1 MLIFLTKFNKFKLK
15 TLSRAKLSVI
25 RIITILGYKQTF
37 NTFVHV
43 FLKKVTHHKDLQ
55 KLTAAGV
62 LISLGIIY
70 GDIGTSPLYVFKAI
84 VGGATSPKEPISEL
98 LILGGVSLIFWTLTL
113 QTTLKYVVITLRADN
128 KGEGGIF
135 SLFSL
140 VRRRAKWLIIPA
152 VIGGCALLA
161 DGIITPPITISSA
174 IEGLRAYYPNLPT
187 VDIVI
192 AIIAALFFIQQFG
205 TSLVGKAF
213 GPLMFIWFSMMGVLG
228 IMFVAHDPSIIRA
241 LSPHYAIELLISSKS
256 NAAFNIIG
264 AVFLCTTGA
273 EALYSDLGH
282 CGRDNIRVSW
292 VYVKATL
299 VLNYLGQ
306 AVWLLE
312 HKGQYLDLNVTNP
325 FYAIMPQGFLIYG
338 ISIATIAAVIASQ
351 ALISGS
357 FTLIAEAVRLNLW
370 PKVKINYPS
379 EQKGQLYVPSINWLL
394 GAGCIGVVLLFQES
408 AKMEAAYGLSI
419 TVAMLMTTILV
430 SKFLKRRKY
439 PQYIITIF
447 LVVYILIEGT
457 FLFGNL
463 VKFVHGGW
471 FTLSV
476 GLVLFIVMWTWH
488 TARKIRN
495 RYVKFVEIE
504 DYYQIIK
511 ELSEDTTVPKY
522 ASQLVYMTSAN
533 FNSELESKVVYSIL
547 QKQPKRAD
555 VYWLV
560 HVDVMDE
567 PYTREYEVDFLVPN
581 KLIRIDFKLGFRVE
595 QQINLLFRK
604 VVEDLVKKGEVDITS
619 RYDSLRK
626 HKIVGDFRFVV
637 IEKVFSRSSYLSF
650 YERMVMEFYKQLKK
664 VSLSEERNFG
674 LDLSF
679 VTVEKVP
686 LMLTD
691 PESVQIHRI
700 K

>member
-1 MLIFLTKFNKFKLK
+1 VSN
-15 TLSRAKLSVI
+15 
-25 RIITILGYKQTF
+25 
-37 NTFVHV
+37 
-43 FLKKVTHHKDLQ
+43 HKDLQ
-55 KLTAAGV
+55 KLSAAGL

-84 VGGATSPKEPISEL
+84 VGSEHSSLSQQISQTL
-98 LILGGVSLIFWTLTL
+98 VLGGVSLIFWTLTL

-140 VRRRAKWLIIPA
+140 VRRKAKWLIVPA

-174 IEGLRAYYPNLPT
+174 IEGLRIYYPHLPT
-187 VDIVI
+187 VQIVI
-192 AIIAALFFIQQFG
+192 GIIAILFIIQQFG

-213 GPLMFIWFSMMGVLG
+213 GPLMFIWFSMMGILG
-228 IMFVAHDPSIIRA
+228 IIYIVQMPSIIKA
-241 LSPHYAIELLISSKS
+241 LNPYYAIHLLTSDY
-256 NAAFNIIG
+256 NAFIILG

-282 CGRDNIRVSW
+282 CGRDNIRISW
-292 VYVKATL
+292 IYVKTCL

-306 AVWLLE
+306 AVWLLQRE
-312 HKGQYLDLNVTNP
+312 GTKVDLSINNP
-325 FYAIMPQGFLIYG
+325 FYQIMPGGFLPYG
-338 ISIATIAAVIASQ
+338 IGIATIAAVIASQ

-379 EQKGQLYVPSINWLL
+379 EQKGQLYVPSVNWILC
-394 GAGCIGVVLLFQES
+394 GGCIGVVLLFRYS
-408 AKMEAAYGLSI
+408 ARMEAAYGLSI

-430 SKFLKRRKY
+430 SKFLQRKKVPAY
-439 PQYIITIF
+439 MIGSFLIIY
-447 LVVYILIEGT
+447 LLIEGT
-457 FLFGNL
+457 FLLGNL

-471 FTLSV
+471 FTLSI

-488 TARKIRN
+488 TARKIKN
-495 RYVKFVEIE
+495 RYVKFIEID
-504 DYYQIIK
+504 DYFNIIK
-511 ELSEDTTVPKY
+511 EMSEDETVPKY
-522 ASQLVYMTSAN
+522 ASQLVYLTSAN
-533 FNSELESKVVYSIL
+533 FNSEIESKIIYSIL

-560 HVDVMDE
+560 HVDVVDE
-567 PYTREYEVDFLVPN
+567 PYKREYEVDFLVPG

-604 VVEDLVKKGEVDITS
+604 VVEDLVKNGEVDITS
-619 RYDSLRK
+619 QYQSLHK

-637 IEKVFSRSSYLSF
+637 IEKVLSRSHNLSL
-650 YERMVMEFYKQLKK
+650 YEKFIMFIYGQLKK
-664 VSLSEERNFG
+664 ISLSEERNFG

-686 LMLTD
+686 LMLTSPD
-691 PESVQIHRI
+691 AVEIHRVMPG
-700 K
+700 

>member
-1 MLIFLTKFNKFKLK
+1 V
-15 TLSRAKLSVI
+15 SS
-25 RIITILGYKQTF
+25 
-37 NTFVHV
+37 HS
-43 FLKKVTHHKDLQ
+43 KDLQ
-55 KLTAAGV
+55 KLTAAGL

-84 VGGATSPKEPISEL
+84 IGASRISEAL
-98 LILGGVSLIFWTLTL
+98 VLGGVSCIFWTLTL
-113 QTTLKYVVITLRADN
+113 QTTIKYVVITLQADN

-152 VIGGCALLA
+152 ILGGCALLA

-174 IEGLRAYYPNLPT
+174 IEGLHTIYPHLPT
-187 VDIVI
+187 MGVVI
-192 AIIAALFFIQQFG
+192 AIIAGLFFIQQFG

-213 GPLMFIWFSMMGVLG
+213 GPIMFLWFTMMGVLG
-228 IMFVAHDPSIIRA
+228 ISYIIQMPSVIKALNPYYAYHLLTTDPSAFII
-241 LSPHYAIELLISSKS
+241 L
-256 NAAFNIIG
+256 G

-282 CGRDNIRVSW
+282 CGRSNIRISW
-292 VYVKATL
+292 IYVKTCL
-299 VLNYLGQ
+299 ILNYLGQ
-306 AVWLLE
+306 AVWLMQ
-312 HKGQYLDLNVTNP
+312 HDGQVLDLNKLNP
-325 FYAIMPQGFLIYG
+325 FYQIMPQWFLIFG
-338 ISIATIAAVIASQ
+338 IGIATVAAVIASQ

-357 FTLIAEAVRLNLW
+357 YTLISEAVRLNLW

-379 EQKGQLYVPSINWLL
+379 EQKGQLYVPSINWIMCV
-394 GAGCIGVVLLFQES
+394 GCIGVVLLFKHS
-408 AKMEAAYGLSI
+408 AEMEAAYGLSI

-430 SKFLKRRKY
+430 SKFLKRRKVPSY
-439 PQYIITIF
+439 LINLF
-447 LVVYILIEGT
+447 LVVYLLVEGT
-457 FLFGNL
+457 FLYGNL
-463 VKFVHGGW
+463 RKFIDGGW
-471 FTLSV
+471 FTLGI
-476 GLVLFIVMWTWH
+476 GLLLFGVMWSWH
-488 TARKIRN
+488 TARRIRN

-504 DYYQIIK
+504 DYYDILK
-511 ELSEDTTVPKY
+511 ELSDDESVPKY
-522 ASQLVYMTSAN
+522 ASQLVYLTSAN
-533 FNSELESKVVYSIL
+533 FNSELESKIIYSIL

-567 PYTREYEVDFLVPN
+567 PYTRDYEVDFLVPN
-581 KLIRIDFKLGFRVE
+581 KVIRIDFKLGFRVE

-619 RYDSLRK
+619 KYLSLNKR
-626 HKIVGDFRFVV
+626 KIVGDFRFVV
-637 IEKVFSRSSYLSF
+637 IEKVLSRSHSLSF
-650 YERMVMEFYKQLKK
+650 YERVIMAIYTQLKK
-664 VSLSEERNFG
+664 VSISEERGFG

-691 PESVQIHRI
+691 PESVTINRVI
-700 K
+700 